1 MNEQEAS
8 KKAQEMI
15 DHRKQI
21 FCPMRN
27 HYCRIDCECY
37 IMPEVYNNDFP
48 MHDKNAYEVRHGFCT
63 CYALK
68 GASD

>member
-21 FCPMRN
+21 FCPMRH

-37 IMPEVYNNDFP
+37 NMPEVYQWGEDMGDSNTFS
-48 MHDKNAYEVRHGFCT
+48 VRYGFCT

-68 GASD
+68 GAKD